1 MKRRT
6 FLQHSLA
13 SSLAFSALPLLGAT
27 RRKKPYK
34 LAIIGSGWW
43 GMNILREAIAEGN
56 SRVVGMCD
64 VDAPQL
70 NKAREEV
77 QNLTG
82 NLPYVYEDYEEL
94 LQKEKPEIVIVAT
107 PDHWHALAG
116 IAAIQAGADVYL
128 EKPISHTQQEG
139 LAILQ
144 NARKYERVVQ
154 IGTHRRVSPHN
165 MSAMEFLRSGKM
177 GKIASV
183 KTFVH
188 YGWGGNAKPKADEAV
203 PEGLNWD
210 KWCGPA
216 PYRPYNPAIHPKGFR
231 YFLDYANGLIGD
243 WGIHWFDQVLWW
255 TEERHPKTVFSTGGR
270 FIKSDGTDC
279 PDTQTAIFTFE
290 DFTMSW
296 EHKMG
301 VINANEQS
309 QIGCYFYGTEG
320 TLHLGWRDGW
330 TFYPRKQSASPIHVD
345 AKLNDPDEQNIKE
358 LWADFMRCVAS
369 RERPVCDIEEGYL
382 ATNMSMLGMISLKT
396 GRSLNWDGENAKI
409 LDDPEASKL
418 LRRPYRN
425 GYTYP
430 EIS

>member
-6 FLQHSLA
+6 FLQTA
-13 SSLAFSALPLLGAT
+13 AAGSLAFSALPLLGAT

-34 LAIIGSGWW
+34 IAIIGAGWW
-43 GMNILREAIAEGN
+43 GMNILREAMAEG
-56 SRVVGMCD
+56 SVKVVGLCD
-64 VDAPQL
+64 VDEPQL
-70 NKAREEV
+70 KKSLLEV
-77 QNLTG
+77 ESLTG
-82 NLPYVYEDYEEL
+82 DQAKGYEDYEEL
-94 LQKEKPEIVIVAT
+94 LHKEKPEIVIVAT
-107 PDHWHALAG
+107 PDHWHALAA
-116 IAAIQAGADVYL
+116 IAAIQSGADVYL

-165 MSAMEFLRSGKM
+165 ISAMEFLRSGKV
-177 GKIASV
+177 GKISSV

-188 YGWGGNAKPKADEAV
+188 YGWGGDAKPTPDASV
-203 PEGLNWD
+203 PAGLNWD

-216 PYRPYNPAIHPKGFR
+216 PLRAYNPALHPKGFR

-243 WGIHWFDQVLWW
+243 WGVHWFDQVLWW
-255 TEERHPKTVFSTGGR
+255 TEERHPKSVYSTGGR

-279 PDTQTAIFTFE
+279 PDTQTAVFDFE

-301 VINANEQS
+301 VTNANERS

-320 TLHLGWRDGW
+320 TFHLGWRDGW
-330 TFYPRKQSASPIHVD
+330 TFYPRKKGASEIHVNSQ
-345 AKLNDPDEQNIKE
+345 LNEPDQQNIKE
-358 LWADFMRCVAS
+358 LWADFVRCIDS
-369 RERPVCDIEEGYL
+369 RERPVCDIEHGYL
-382 ATNMSMLGMISLKT
+382 ATNMSMLGMISLQT
-396 GRSLNWDGENAKI
+396 GRSVTWDGENAQI
-409 LDDPEASKL
+409 LNDPEASKL
-418 LRRPYRN
+418 LRRPYRE

-430 EIS
+430 KID